1 MSFFCTSSICSKQSF
16 WYIFYWNIF
25 MSVWWIDDLMIW
37 TSIWQQLKRHC
48 VFKFKKKK
56 NTKNRWKTKQTKKQQ
71 KLTKKLKYINLMAKL
86 LNSFT
91 KLDFYFIYLSIEQ

>member
-1 MSFFCTSSICSKQSF
+1 MKNQT
-16 WYIFYWNIF
+16 N
-25 MSVWWIDDLMIW
+25 
-37 TSIWQQLKRHC
+37 
-48 VFKFKKKK
+48 KKK
-56 NTKNRWKTKQTKKQQ
+56 NQQ